1 MNERGTPDYSR
12 SKAVLVGTSTYT
24 YLPQVPPA
32 ANSLVRMQGLL
43 VGNQCGWQ
51 NDRVSIFANERKPG
65 DLPDQLVEL
74 YAGATDV
81 ALFYYVGHG
90 QINLR
95 DELCLALTDSRTQTE
110 RIATTSLPFDAVRNA
125 LNVSDARVK
134 IVILDCCFAGL
145 AVGRDDRLSSSP
157 DVIEMTAGTGAYIM
171 AASGAYN
178 TAWFEQDDQ
187 ATPLTYFTK
196 HFAKIIDDGIPGEPA
211 GLNLSAIYR
220 SLEQDLARAGKPLP
234 KRRVV
239 GSADDFIF
247 ALNRAYTA
255 AGSVEEI
262 RMRQGSLRGLF
273 MDDIYADPRVR
284 EEEARTPT
292 ARLSTPSLAEA
303 VRIFQAGGG
312 RVVDS
317 SAPSEPVQEAAP
329 SPERPI
335 MEKLRQGPPESA
347 EWPGAYGS
355 PEGILAAARWNKLS
369 ELIAEVAGLRR
380 AGKDYPA
387 NEVLLEVGTNRAP
400 VVIVAA
406 VRALHAMGH
415 DEDANTVLAGAGERT
430 AAVILDIVDGLRS
443 VALDDD
449 ADRVLAI
456 AGFRQSAGGVV
467 AVAEALRAMH
477 QIQDAKVVLTAVR
490 WNRQDVISAVSATMG
505 SFMP

>member
-1 MNERGTPDYSR
+1 MSERGIPDYSR
-12 SKAVLVGTSTYT
+12 SNAVLVGTSTYT
-24 YLPQVPPA
+24 HLPQVPAA
-32 ANSLVRMQGLL
+32 ANSLARMRGLL
-43 VGNQCGWQ
+43 VGEQCGWQ
-51 NDRVSIFANERKPG
+51 SDRVSVFGNERKPG
-65 DLPDQLVEL
+65 ELPDQLVEL
-74 YAGATDV
+74 YASATDV

-90 QINLR
+90 QINYR
-95 DELCLALTDSRTQTE
+95 DELCLGLTDSRVE
-110 RIATTSLPFDAVRNA
+110 SARISTTYLPFDAVRNA
-125 LNVSDARVK
+125 LNLSTARVK

-145 AVGRDDRLSSSP
+145 AVERDDRLSSPP

-171 AASGAYN
+171 AATGAYN
-178 TAWFEQDDQ
+178 TAWFEQDGL
-187 ATPLTYFTK
+187 TPLTYFTK
-196 HFAKIIDDGIPGEPA
+196 HFAKIIDEGIPGEPE

-220 SLEQDLARAGKPLP
+220 SLEHDLTQARKHVP

-239 GSADDFIF
+239 GSADGFIF

-255 AGSVEEI
+255 GSTVEAV
-262 RMRQGSLRGLF
+262 RMRQGTIRGLF

-317 SAPSEPVQEAAP
+317 STLSEPVQEPAP
-329 SPERPI
+329 PPERPI
-335 MEKLRQGPPESA
+335 MEKLRQGPPEA
-347 EWPGAYGS
+347 ADWPGAYGS

-369 ELIAEVAGLRR
+369 ELSAEVEGLRH
-380 AGKDYPA
+380 AGKSYPA

-430 AAVILDIVDGLRS
+430 AAVILDVVDGLRS
-443 VALDDD
+443 VGLDDD
-449 ADRVLAI
+449 ADTVLAM

-477 QIQDAKVVLTAVR
+477 QIQDVKIVLTAVR
-490 WNRQDVISAVSATMG
+490 WNRQDVISAVTATMG
-505 SFMP
+505 PFMP